1 MLFSMILSVRKLV
14 KMLWYET
21 TFKTISK
28 VDKFDISAHYF
39 LLEHDD
45 LTEKLVAKKTKAT
58 NCKTALCDLTEK
70 LLEPKN
76 S

>member
-45 LTEKLVAKKTKAT
+45 LTEKLVALVFLAKFVT
-58 NCKTALCDLTEK
+58 
-70 LLEPKN
+70 
-76 S
+76 